1 MNSYIETADRIQ
13 GLLSY
18 IADCELPDEYSAA
31 AELNSPVLRRSRRS
45 LAVDEKIQSAA
56 VVANNIVSFVA
67 GMSKQNKE
75 DIKNSILLAT
85 LVANKACPELSG
97 KSWYKKYMEVL
108 SNACAWVPG
117 GWKYV
122 DFTATEQRFTMDEVG
137 MSILSKAVAVV
148 AAPGAGAMLLLGVAQ
163 QAIEALQANQKPLK
177 LFERKSRTHKGG
189 AFNIASCVESED
201 GEVAMAIGYVDFS
214 SVVSVTN
221 VLFWE
226 WNSDSVSIHQVA
238 APLVFNQSVYAH
250 VRDSIMRK
258 LGANAISAVEG
269 YEI

>member
-1 MNSYIETADRIQ
+1 MSNYIEPTDSIQ
-13 GLLSY
+13 DLLSY
-18 IADCELPDEYSAA
+18 IADCELPDEHSAA

-45 LAVDEKIQSAA
+45 LTVDEKTQSAA

-67 GMSKQNKE
+67 GMSKQNKD
-75 DIKNSILLAT
+75 DIKNSVLLAT

-97 KSWYKKYMEVL
+97 PNWYKKYMEVL
-108 SNACAWVPG
+108 SKGCAWVPG

-122 DFTATEQRFTMDEVG
+122 EYKAAEQRFTMDEVG
-137 MSILSKAVAVV
+137 MSILSKAVAAV
-148 AAPGAGAMLLLGVAQ
+148 AVPGTSAMVLLGVAQ

-177 LFERKSRTHKGG
+177 LFESKSRTHTGG

-201 GEVAMAIGYVDFS
+201 GEVAMAVGCVSFS
-214 SVVSVTN
+214 SVVTATN

-226 WNSDSVSIHQVA
+226 WNSDSVTIYQVE
-238 APLVFNQSVYAH
+238 APLVFNQSVYAQ
-250 VRDSIMRK
+250 VRDNIMRK
-258 LGANAISAVEG
+258 LGANAISAVED